1 MGNSNDF
8 DAFVQEEQERL
19 RQEDETREASNPLWG
34 ANSTATAK
42 TAEAGRGEASR
53 VVTDIISHA
62 GTSDK
67 VSLHH
72 ENVLPID
79 GLPNHVQ
86 VCLKHWHEA
95 FQCPRE

>member
-1 MGNSNDF
+1 MDKNKNPRNGWN
-8 DAFVQEEQERL
+8 
-19 RQEDETREASNPLWG
+19 SNPLQCNVDFTKVQ
-34 ANSTATAK
+34 NSTATAK
-42 TAEAGRGEASR
+42 TAEAGRGEASK

-86 VCLKHWHEA
+86 VCLKHWQEA
-95 FQCPRE
+95 FQ

>member
-42 TAEAGRGEASR
+42 TAEAGRGEA
-53 VVTDIISHA
+53 
-62 GTSDK
+62 
-67 VSLHH
+67 
-72 ENVLPID
+72 
-79 GLPNHVQ
+79 
-86 VCLKHWHEA
+86 
-95 FQCPRE
+95 